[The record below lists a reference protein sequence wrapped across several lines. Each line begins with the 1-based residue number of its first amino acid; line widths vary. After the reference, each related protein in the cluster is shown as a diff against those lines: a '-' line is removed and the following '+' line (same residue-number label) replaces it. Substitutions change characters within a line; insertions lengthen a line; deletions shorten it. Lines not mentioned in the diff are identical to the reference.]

1 MIAKT
6 EICSDRE
13 RILALLAAH
22 RSDAC
27 VRQLFA
33 DLDEIDRLMEYYS
46 FRTPQL
52 ADRFIEKLESRYR
65 YEIFAIY
72 GSSLLLRK
80 SSDSSYMRLDQL
92 FSSLIRVAILRLCA
106 EGVYTLSHTQL
117 ASGDGLLFL
126 ALQNRRFNSKNR
138 KFSHSF
144 IGGKGY
150 SPPPWGRIAFCL
162 HSKRG

>member
-1 MIAKT
+1 
-6 EICSDRE
+6 
-13 RILALLAAH
+13 
-22 RSDAC
+22 
-27 VRQLFA
+27 
-33 DLDEIDRLMEYYS
+33 MEYYS

-106 EGVYTLSHTQL
+106 EGVYTLSHTQI

-126 ALQNRRFNSKNR
+126 TLQKQEA
-138 KFSHSF
+138 K
-144 IGGKGY
+144 
-150 SPPPWGRIAFCL
+150 
-162 HSKRG
+162 